1 MHGNY
6 VRSLFTIE
14 TGHGMR
20 SSLSK
25 ECICDGRGYLSV
37 QMYSIIMCAAFKAD
51 QHCLKYSLR
60 VCKKKKVIAKIRS
73 GTHCWR

>member
-25 ECICDGRGYLSV
+25 ECICDGRVFKRADV
-37 QMYSIIMCAAFKAD
+37 QYIYVRSIQGRSAL
-51 QHCLKYSLR
+51 LKIQFAC
-60 VCKKKKVIAKIRS
+60 V
-73 GTHCWR
+73 